1 MKVVLVLFL
10 AITSLSAKGQD
21 SIQLNPDS
29 ITAPSSSTKN
39 ERELKADSIIAFA
52 KTQLGTPYRYAT
64 SKPNESFD
72 CSGFTSYVYGHFDI
86 TKCRTSRGYAEIGEF
101 VDRKNAQVGDCILF
115 VGTTKGSKT
124 IGHVGIVVEN
134 GPEGI
139 KFIHCSSGKKNG
151 GVVISS
157 LDSPWYAQRFHQVRR
172 LF

>member
-1 MKVVLVLFL
+1 MKILLVLFL
-10 AITSLSAKGQD
+10 AVLSETVQGQD
-21 SIQLNPDS
+21 SFEIHPDS
-29 ITAPSSSTKN
+29 VVSTSISVKN
-39 ERELKADSIIAFA
+39 DHQIKADSIIEFA

-64 SKPNESFD
+64 SKPNVSFD
-72 CSGFTSYVYGHFDI
+72 CSGFTSYVYSHFNV
-86 TKCRTSRGYAEIGEF
+86 TKCRTSRGYADIGEF
-101 VDRKNAQVGDCILF
+101 VDRKDAQVGDCILF

-134 GPEGI
+134 GEEGI
-139 KFIHCSSGKKNG
+139 KFIHCSSGKRNG